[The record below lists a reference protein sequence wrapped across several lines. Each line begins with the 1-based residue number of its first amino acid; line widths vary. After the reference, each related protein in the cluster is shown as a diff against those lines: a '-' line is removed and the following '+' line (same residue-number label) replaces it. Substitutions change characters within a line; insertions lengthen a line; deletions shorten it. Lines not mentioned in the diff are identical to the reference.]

1 MEDSVQLS
9 SKNSRLAGL
18 SVLKTR
24 SFILLWSGSLISM
37 LGDAFSMVALPW
49 LVIQLTDN
57 AFTLGTVMATAA
69 IPRAVFILVGGA
81 LADRFSPRRVILDTK
96 LVYLVLLSSLAF
108 LVITEMVE
116 MWMVYLYAFLSGAVG
131 AFAFPAQSAIL
142 PQLVAKDDLQIAN
155 SVMGGSAQICFLV
168 GPALAGTMIVLLS
181 GGSISR
187 LADGASPDD
196 LQSIGLVF
204 AIDAITFLF
213 SWVIVQRIL
222 IPQDRD
228 RRSDSSD
235 SLLESIKGGFSY
247 LKTDRSL
254 FILMFYIAAVGYL
267 AQGPISIGIPLL
279 ASERFLEG
287 AAAYGFL
294 MSSHSA
300 GALLGVILAG
310 TLPMP
315 KAKHLGIMVLSLDA
329 IEGATLLFLGFASET
344 VYGMLILFNMGIIG
358 GFLQIFFM
366 TWIQKRIPQDMLG
379 RIMSVIIFA
388 NMGLAPIS
396 AALSGYIVEYVG
408 LTILFLGCGGLFMSV
423 ALLSMF
429 SSSIRA
435 MGLPPEAMR

>member
-187 LADGASPDD
+187 QADGASPDD

-254 FILMFYIAAVGYL
+254 FILMFYIAAVGFL

-329 IEGATLLFLGFASET
+329 IEGATLIFLGFASET

-408 LTILFLGCGGLFMSV
+408 LTMLFLGCGGLFMSV

>member
-1 MEDSVQLS
+1 
-9 SKNSRLAGL
+9 
-18 SVLKTR
+18 
-24 SFILLWSGSLISM
+24 M

-187 LADGASPDD
+187 QADGASPDD

-254 FILMFYIAAVGYL
+254 FILMFYIAAVGFL

-408 LTILFLGCGGLFMSV
+408 LTMLFLGCGGLFMSV

>member
-187 LADGASPDD
+187 QADGASPDD

-254 FILMFYIAAVGYL
+254 FILMFYIAAVGFL

-408 LTILFLGCGGLFMSV
+408 LTMLFLGCGGLFMSV